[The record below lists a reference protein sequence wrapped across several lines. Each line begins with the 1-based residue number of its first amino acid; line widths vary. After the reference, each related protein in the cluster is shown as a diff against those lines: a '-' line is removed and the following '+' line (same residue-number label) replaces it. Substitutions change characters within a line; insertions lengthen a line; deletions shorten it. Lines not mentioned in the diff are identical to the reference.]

1 MYIMRT
7 KIEWYAAKNT
17 YFPLKFQNIYQYGPP
32 LHRVH
37 TFFCKEKQIS
47 IAFLQSDCMQRM
59 PKCMF
64 RPSAWGNTHPTA
76 MYQTASPQDYIIIL
90 LYLGCMT
97 SSGQIE
103 NSKLYNS
110 VSFGPNK
117 NRFGQIDQT
126 TKRSIST
133 KGIRNRGKFEPSIS
147 VAQKWWCLGVSHHR
161 I

>member
-1 MYIMRT
+1 
-7 KIEWYAAKNT
+7 
-17 YFPLKFQNIYQYGPP
+17 
-32 LHRVH
+32 
-37 TFFCKEKQIS
+37 
-47 IAFLQSDCMQRM
+47 
-59 PKCMF
+59 
-64 RPSAWGNTHPTA
+64 

-161 I
+161 EAEDVSLDARNRTIEVEDEVKESNV